1 MKGNN
6 KLKRRF
12 VDYKIMCTGVG
23 DNYELYGTA
32 YKYTQFLFKSF

>member
-12 VDYKIMCTGVG
+12 VDYKIICIGVG
-23 DNYELYGTA
+23 ENYELYDTA
-32 YKYTQFLFKSF
+32 YKYAIFV